1 MSRRK
6 EIFMEILRFK
16 KDEFNLEGF
25 MHYYND
31 NIEELTF
38 EYPRYVSRICLIDK
52 DYMDVITIDED
63 YENIDS
69 ERACI
74 YCDAAVI

>member
-1 MSRRK
+1 
-6 EIFMEILRFK
+6 MEILRFK

-38 EYPRYVSRICLIDK
+38 EYPR
-52 DYMDVITIDED
+52 
-63 YENIDS
+63 
-69 ERACI
+69 
-74 YCDAAVI
+74 

>member
-1 MSRRK
+1 MSQRK

-52 DYMDVITIDED
+52 DYITESPCFTIVFFDGIRPPFSL
-63 YENIDS
+63 YS
-69 ERACI
+69 TMKL
-74 YCDAAVI
+74 

>member
-1 MSRRK
+1 
-6 EIFMEILRFK
+6 MEILRFK

-52 DYMDVITIDED
+52 DYIMKILIQKK
-63 YENIDS
+63 NMQIF
-69 ERACI
+69 
-74 YCDAAVI
+74 